1 MKNVLAVAAAAAL
14 ASSLSAC
21 ESKPQTPTP
30 PAPAAAS
37 PAAPPEP
44 APAPAPSAPPS
55 GTVSET
61 LVTGTA
67 TVEKVDVASR
77 HVTLRNAEGRTIT
90 VKCPPEVRNLP
101 QVNVGDECVVQYYE
115 SVAYEVKR
123 AGDAAPGVTVTGV
136 AGRAKEGGTPA
147 AGVGTATTVTVTIEA
162 IDKPNGSLTLRGPD
176 RSLSLVKVRDPSKL
190 DQVSVGDL
198 VEITY
203 TEAMA
208 VSVQPKK

>member
-37 PAAPPEP
+37 PEP

-101 QVNVGDECVVQYYE
+101 QVNVGDECVVSYYE
-115 SVAYEVKR
+115 SLAYEVKR
-123 AGDAAPGVTVTGV
+123 AGDAAPGASVTAA
-136 AGRAKEGGTPA
+136 AGRAKEGGMPA
-147 AGVGTATTVTVTIEA
+147 AGGGTATTVTVTIEA

>member
-1 MKNVLAVAAAAAL
+1 MKNVLVVAAAAAFAL
-14 ASSLSAC
+14 SLTAC

-30 PAPAAAS
+30 PAPTPEAAAA
-37 PAAPPEP
+37 PAEPTPVQPPAPPP
-44 APAPAPSAPPS
+44 A
-55 GTVSET
+55 GTLSQT

-90 VKCPPEVRNLP
+90 LKCPPEVRNLP

-123 AGDAAPGVTVTGV
+123 AGDASPGVTVTGV
-136 AGRAKEGGTPA
+136 AGRAKEGSMPG

-162 IDKPNGSLTLRGPD
+162 IDKPNSSVTLRNPD
-176 RSLSLVKVRDPSKL
+176 RSLSLVKVKDTSKL

-208 VSVQPKK
+208 VSVQKK